1 MLSEL
6 AYLSDEK
13 INALVIMALGF
24 SIEGK
29 LKCYHD
35 YETGC
40 PIISS
45 DQIGKEELRYVFLEE
60 NNCKCEYLNE
70 IENIDIPK
78 HNNHFVSCFSPVGDF
93 LTNYNEAMPLIV
105 QEGISLVF
113 DENLMIWKAM
123 KKDIINYSNSF
134 LKAGLLTLIES
145 KLGNSINLDF

>member
-1 MLSEL
+1 MLTEL
-6 AYLSDEK
+6 VYLSDEK
-13 INALVIMALGF
+13 INALVIKALGF

-35 YETGC
+35 YETGY
-40 PIISS
+40 PIICS
-45 DQIGKEELRYVFLEE
+45 DQVGTEELRYVFLEE
-60 NNCKCEYLNE
+60 HNCKCEYLNE

-113 DENLMIWKAM
+113 DENLMIWKAI
-123 KKDIINYSNSF
+123 KKDIINYSSSF

-145 KLGNSINLDF
+145 KLGNSIKIDF